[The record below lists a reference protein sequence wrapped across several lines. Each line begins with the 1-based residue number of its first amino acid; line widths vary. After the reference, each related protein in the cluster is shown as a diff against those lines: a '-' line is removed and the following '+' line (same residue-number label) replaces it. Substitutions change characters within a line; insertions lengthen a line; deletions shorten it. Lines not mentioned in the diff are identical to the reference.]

1 MINTPLTESNK
12 LLIPF
17 LRELA
22 DSIEQN
28 TIAPDQL
35 RQVGEFFMAVEF
47 QKQQTQDQRD
57 DFSGNDLTK
66 FLILGWYIY
75 TILQKNEELPNID

>member
-28 TIAPDQL
+28 TIPADRL

-47 QKQQTQDQRD
+47 QKQQMQDQSN
-57 DFSGNDLTK
+57 DFGAGDMTK

-75 TILQKNEELPNID
+75 GILQKNGELPNI

>member
-47 QKQQTQDQRD
+47 QKQQMQDQRD